1 MGDQKTGAI
10 LPLFYIYICL
20 VVWFIVKKPQFA
32 IVGILSV
39 VTGILILG
47 YELQERKIGVKIATA
62 NLYSCAIPTCNSCC
76 WYGGLLHLV
85 TKTSSLMHMFRGTMV
100 DVGSYCR

>member
-1 MGDQKTGAI
+1 MADQKIGAI

-47 YELQERKIGVKIATA
+47 YELQEQKIGIKAATSNGQPYYKIYILAPYRLATVVA
-62 NLYSCAIPTCNSCC
+62 GMAVCFI
-76 WYGGLLHLV
+76 W
-85 TKTSSLMHMFRGTMV
+85 
-100 DVGSYCR
+100 